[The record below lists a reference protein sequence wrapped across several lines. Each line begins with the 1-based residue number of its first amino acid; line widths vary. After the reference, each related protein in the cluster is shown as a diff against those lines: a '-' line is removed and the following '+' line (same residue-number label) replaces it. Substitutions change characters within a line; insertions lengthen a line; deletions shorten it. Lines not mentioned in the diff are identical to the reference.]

1 MSLYTDL
8 VTAGVPLDHHES
20 DLYALVCP
28 AATRI
33 LNATGRYRVTRFR
46 STVDGMM
53 WYDVPF
59 AYAPFWLRDKKGG
72 TA

>member
-1 MSLYTDL
+1 MSLDTDL

-33 LNATGRYRVTRFR
+33 LNATGRAHITRFR
-46 STVDGMM
+46 SAIDGRM
-53 WYDVPF
+53 WYDVSF
-59 AYAPFWLRDKKGG
+59 AYAPFWEQRQEG
-72 TA
+72 TR